1 MSDFD
6 TVKQAAP
13 LKLFA
18 EDRLERRGRL
28 FICPLCH
35 SGTHKNKTPAF
46 SIKGERWTCFACNNG
61 GDVFDLAGAVLGTDD
76 KRAQLEAVASWANVP
91 LEVQS
96 QLSQP
101 YKKRSNVNHV
111 KPEKGNEAVSKTN
124 YLNPIKRDKP
134 SPDYKT
140 GREAERAYLEQ
151 MRANVEQAEE
161 YLTSRGFTLEEAKH
175 LGFGYDPEKQRLII
189 PWTGSEYYHSDRD
202 TTGRAKLRYSYPKS
216 DSVGSRPLFNPAALE
231 GDCFFLCEGALDALA
246 VMVCGYQAIAAGGT
260 GTRHITE
267 ALGTKRYRGT
277 VVILMDSD
285 PEENGAGQRA
295 AAEIAASLEQMGI
308 THLIADLSETG
319 AKDPAELLAESRDGL
334 RGFLSRQY
342 EQVLETAREKR
353 EAAYSAALA
362 SLRVVNAQDI
372 AAELFLGENAPDMIP
387 TGFERLDAV
396 LEGGLTKGLYFLGAC
411 PSMGKTTFLNQLAD
425 QVARQGRSVLF
436 VSIEQSA
443 QDLIAKSLSR
453 GMGERGYTVP
463 TTEIQRPDRRANWSM
478 DQYLTLQHVCEEY
491 SEAIAPRLHILEGIK
506 QPSVKDVETLALTI
520 GDHDGKAPVIII
532 DYLQLLEAIS
542 DRDTEKRAVDRN
554 VSALAQLAN
563 QQMRAPVIAISSLN
577 RASYSGVIT
586 MESFKESGGI
596 EYGGD
601 VVLALQPQGM
611 AHDLEGVDEKKAKTK
626 ANQLTRKHKAK
637 LERDCELHVIKNR
650 GGQTPEEGIPYRF
663 NVLASSFTEE

>member
-6 TVKQAAP
+6 TVKEAAP
-13 LKLFA
+13 LKLYA
-18 EDRLERRGRL
+18 EDSLERRGRL

-35 SGTHKNKTPAF
+35 SGTHRNKTPAF
-46 SIKGERWTCFACNNG
+46 SIKGERWHCFACEKG

-96 QLSQP
+96 QLSQA
-101 YKKRSNVNHV
+101 YKKPANVGYV
-111 KPEKGNEAVSKTN
+111 SPKKEEAPRIDYTDGRASEK
-124 YLNPIKRDKP
+124 
-134 SPDYKT
+134 DYI
-140 GREAERAYLEQ
+140 ER
-151 MRANVEQAEE
+151 MRANVGQAEE
-161 YLTSRGFTLEEAKH
+161 YLTSRGFTLEEAQR

-189 PWTGSEYYHSDRD
+189 PWVGSEYYHSDRD
-202 TTGRAKLRYSYPKS
+202 VTGNAKLRYSYPKS
-216 DSVGSRPLFNPAALE
+216 DSVGNRPLFNPAALE

-260 GTRHITE
+260 GTRRITE
-267 ALGTKRYRGT
+267 ALGTKRYRGA

-308 THLIADLSETG
+308 THEIADLSETG

-334 RGFLSRQY
+334 RGFLSRCY
-342 EQVLETAREKR
+342 EQVLERAREKR
-353 EAAYSAALA
+353 ETAYSEALA

-372 AAELFLGENAPDMIP
+372 AAELYLGQNAPDIIP

-396 LEGGLTKGLYFLGAC
+396 LDGGLTKGLYFLGAC

-425 QVARQGRSVLF
+425 QVAKQGRSVLF
-436 VSIEQSA
+436 VSIEQNA
-443 QDLIAKSLSR
+443 QDLISKSLSR
-453 GMGERGYTVP
+453 GMSAKGYTVP
-463 TTEIQRPDRRANWSM
+463 TTEIQRPERRANWSM
-478 DQYLTLQHVCEEY
+478 EQYLALQHVCEEY
-491 SEAIAPRLHILEGIK
+491 SETIAPRLHILEGVK

-520 GDHDGKAPVIII
+520 GDHDGQAPVIIV
-532 DYLQLLEAIS
+532 DYLQLLEAINE
-542 DRDTEKRAVDRN
+542 RDTEKRAVDRN

-563 QQMRAPVIAISSLN
+563 QITRAPVMAISSLN

-611 AHDLEGVDEKKAKTK
+611 ASDLEGMDEKKAKTK
-626 ANQLTRKHKAK
+626 ANKLTRQHKAK

-650 GGQTPEEGIPYRF
+650 GGQTPEDGIPYLF
-663 NVLASSFTEE
+663 SVLASSFTEQ

>member
-6 TVKQAAP
+6 TVKEAAP
-13 LKLFA
+13 LKLYA
-18 EDRLERRGRL
+18 EDSLERRGRL

-35 SGTHKNKTPAF
+35 SGTHRNKTPAF
-46 SIKGERWTCFACNNG
+46 SIKGERWHCFACEKG

-96 QLSQP
+96 QLSQA
-101 YKKRSNVNHV
+101 YKKPANVGYV
-111 KPEKGNEAVSKTN
+111 SPKKEEAARIDYTDGRASEK
-124 YLNPIKRDKP
+124 
-134 SPDYKT
+134 DYI
-140 GREAERAYLEQ
+140 ER
-151 MRANVEQAEE
+151 MRANVGQAEE
-161 YLTSRGFTLEEAKH
+161 YLTSRGFTLEEAQR

-189 PWTGSEYYHSDRD
+189 PWVGSEYYHSDRD
-202 TTGRAKLRYSYPKS
+202 VTGNAKLRYSYPKS
-216 DSVGSRPLFNPAALE
+216 DSVGNRPLFNPAALE

-260 GTRHITE
+260 GTRRITE
-267 ALGTKRYRGT
+267 ALGTKRYRGA

-308 THLIADLSETG
+308 THEIADLSETG

-334 RGFLSRQY
+334 RGFLSRCY
-342 EQVLETAREKR
+342 EQVLERAREKR
-353 EAAYSAALA
+353 ETAYSEALA

-372 AAELFLGENAPDMIP
+372 AAELYLGQNAPDIIP

-396 LEGGLTKGLYFLGAC
+396 LDGGLTKGLYFLGAC

-425 QVARQGRSVLF
+425 QVAKQGRSVLF
-436 VSIEQSA
+436 VSIEQNA
-443 QDLIAKSLSR
+443 QDLISKSLSR
-453 GMGERGYTVP
+453 GMSAKGYTVP
-463 TTEIQRPDRRANWSM
+463 TTEIQRPERRANWSM
-478 DQYLTLQHVCEEY
+478 EQYLALQHVCEEY
-491 SEAIAPRLHILEGIK
+491 SETIAPRLHILEGVK

-520 GDHDGKAPVIII
+520 GDHDGQAPVIIV
-532 DYLQLLEAIS
+532 DYLQLLEAINE
-542 DRDTEKRAVDRN
+542 RDTEKRAVDRN

-563 QQMRAPVIAISSLN
+563 QITRAPVMAISSLN

-611 AHDLEGVDEKKAKTK
+611 ASDLEGMDEKKAKTK
-626 ANQLTRKHKAK
+626 ANKLTRQHKAK

-650 GGQTPEEGIPYRF
+650 GGQTPEDGIPYLF
-663 NVLASSFTEE
+663 SVLASSFTEQ